1 MLTRSRRN
9 VAGGGAGVAED
20 DAPGGARAREGSAGM
35 RRVAAEA
42 VATQESTEVGCSTGA
57 SLLRWCTPANC
68 DGRVLRCTK
77 KLNEDL
83 RR

>member
-20 DAPGGARAREGSAGM
+20 GAPGGGSGSGGK
-35 RRVAAEA
+35 RWDAAEA
-42 VATQESTEVGCSTGA
+42 VAPQESTEVGCSTGA

-77 KLNEDL
+77 KNK
-83 RR
+83 RGP